1 MPGIL
6 DRVLRIGEG
15 KILRKLNKLKDQI
28 NSIED
33 DFVDLSDAE
42 LRALTDEYKQRLK
55 DGEELDDLLPEA
67 FATVREAAK
76 RTLGQRHFDV
86 QLMGGA
92 ALHFGNI
99 AEMKTGEGKTLTATL
114 PVYLNALTGKG
125 VHVVTVNDYLAR
137 RDAETMGRIYRFL
150 GMEVGVISPEMSPA
164 ARRKAYQAD
173 ITYGTNNEFGFDYL
187 RDNMARS
194 LDNCVQRGH
203 HYAIVDEVD
212 SILIDEARTPLII
225 SGPAEQNSRWYVEF
239 AKIAPRL
246 RRDVDYEVDEKKR
259 TVGITEAGVAK
270 VEDWLGIDNLYE
282 SVNTPLISFLHNAIK
297 AKELYRRD
305 RDYIVKDGEVLI
317 VDEFTGRILR
327 GRRYNE
333 GMHQAIEAKEKVKI
347 KEENQTLAKITL
359 QNYFRLYEK
368 LAGMTGT
375 AVTEAA
381 EFQQTY
387 NLGVVPIPTNKPM
400 IREDLRDLVYKTEE
414 AKFQAIVEDIAECHE
429 RGQPVLVGT
438 TSVEKSELLSKMLK
452 RRGIPHEVLN
462 AKNHAREAAIVARA
476 GKLGAVTVATNMA
489 GRGTDIMLGGNPDF
503 IAAEELQERGL
514 SPLETPEE
522 YEKAW
527 PEALE
532 RAKKEVEAE
541 HQKVVE
547 LGGLYVLGTERHESR
562 RIDNQLR
569 GRAGRQGD
577 PGKSRFYLSLGD
589 DLMRLFNGERVQM
602 IMNRLNLPDD
612 QPIEHKMVTKAIQ
625 SAQGQLEQQ
634 NFEIRKNVLKYDE
647 VLNRQRQVIYA
658 ERRKVLEGADLRE
671 QVRSMIDD
679 VLDSYVRSATA
690 EGDPED
696 WDLEH
701 LWTAFSQIF
710 PVSFTADQLIEEN
723 GGDISVLTP
732 DIISQRVRE
741 DAHEV
746 YDRRE
751 AEIGEETMREVER
764 QVILQVMDRKWREH
778 LYEMD
783 YLQEGIGLRAM
794 AQRNPLIEYQREG
807 YDMFQE
813 MLEGIKEESIRFLF
827 NVEVRVNQPQESQ
840 ITAASAAA
848 TASAIPLV
856 APEAEKTEDKAEDAQ
871 EAEESAASAEA
882 AESAKDTAQDKDAES
897 VAKKAQAVVPALG
910 KEEKQP
916 EKLQYSGPSEG
927 GGVEKRTEDTGP
939 DYANTPRN
947 APCPCGSVNTYNM
960 CLGAPMPRVCRLTVL
975 RALGRPW
982 HRCRLCADSLA
993 RPGVRIPDS
1002 GSGQT
1007 VGSWHRTAI
1016 RFSANC
1022 LGIAIT
1028 PS

>member
-1 MPGIL
+1 
-6 DRVLRIGEG
+6 
-15 KILRKLNKLKDQI
+15 
-28 NSIED
+28 
-33 DFVDLSDAE
+33 
-42 LRALTDEYKQRLK
+42 
-55 DGEELDDLLPEA
+55 
-67 FATVREAAK
+67 
-76 RTLGQRHFDV
+76 
-86 QLMGGA
+86 
-92 ALHFGNI
+92 
-99 AEMKTGEGKTLTATL
+99 
-114 PVYLNALTGKG
+114 
-125 VHVVTVNDYLAR
+125 
-137 RDAETMGRIYRFL
+137 
-150 GMEVGVISPEMSPA
+150 
-164 ARRKAYQAD
+164 
-173 ITYGTNNEFGFDYL
+173 
-187 RDNMARS
+187 
-194 LDNCVQRGH
+194 
-203 HYAIVDEVD
+203 
-212 SILIDEARTPLII
+212 
-225 SGPAEQNSRWYVEF
+225 
-239 AKIAPRL
+239 
-246 RRDVDYEVDEKKR
+246 
-259 TVGITEAGVAK
+259 
-270 VEDWLGIDNLYE
+270 
-282 SVNTPLISFLHNAIK
+282 
-297 AKELYRRD
+297 
-305 RDYIVKDGEVLI
+305 
-317 VDEFTGRILR
+317 
-327 GRRYNE
+327 
-333 GMHQAIEAKEKVKI
+333 
-347 KEENQTLAKITL
+347 
-359 QNYFRLYEK
+359 
-368 LAGMTGT
+368 
-375 AVTEAA
+375 
-381 EFQQTY
+381 
-387 NLGVVPIPTNKPM
+387 
-400 IREDLRDLVYKTEE
+400 
-414 AKFQAIVEDIAECHE
+414 
-429 RGQPVLVGT
+429 
-438 TSVEKSELLSKMLK
+438 
-452 RRGIPHEVLN
+452 
-462 AKNHAREAAIVARA
+462 
-476 GKLGAVTVATNMA
+476 
-489 GRGTDIMLGGNPDF
+489 
-503 IAAEELQERGL
+503 
-514 SPLETPEE
+514 
-522 YEKAW
+522 
-527 PEALE
+527 
-532 RAKKEVEAE
+532 
-541 HQKVVE
+541 
-547 LGGLYVLGTERHESR
+547 
-562 RIDNQLR
+562 
-569 GRAGRQGD
+569 
-577 PGKSRFYLSLGD
+577 
-589 DLMRLFNGERVQM
+589 M

-947 APCPCGSVNTYNM
+947 APCPCGSGKKYKK
-960 CLGAPMPRVCRLTVL
+960 CHGAPKSRV
-975 RALGRPW
+975 
-982 HRCRLCADSLA
+982 
-993 RPGVRIPDS
+993 
-1002 GSGQT
+1002 
-1007 VGSWHRTAI
+1007 
-1016 RFSANC
+1016 
-1022 LGIAIT
+1022 
-1028 PS
+1028 